1 MSMSKAPREA
11 STLAADEQRV
21 HIIQGECRVSDDPS
35 VVLTTLLGSCVA
47 ACLRDP
53 AAGVGGMNH
62 FLLPG
67 NDAARSGQEPGS
79 QRKEAERYGVHL
91 MELLVNGLLQQGA
104 RRERLE
110 AKLFGGARTMDG
122 LADIGGLNAGFAER
136 FLKNEGIRLVGGS
149 LRGDQGRR
157 IQFWPVSGRARQV
170 FLSASQVPPPQ
181 KTPASKSP
189 VGAVEF
195 F

>member
-1 MSMSKAPREA
+1 MKNGRAERTHAP
-11 STLAADEQRV
+11 SGLAGEQKI
-21 HIIQGECRVSDDPS
+21 HIIQGEYHVTDDPS
-35 VVLTTLLGSCVA
+35 AMVTTLLGSCVA

-53 AAGVGGMNH
+53 AVGVGGMNH

-67 NDAARSGQEPGS
+67 QEAGPENGS

-91 MELLVNGLLQQGA
+91 MELLVNGLLRRGA
-104 RRERLE
+104 RRDRLE

-122 LADIGGLNAGFAER
+122 LADVGALNAGFAER
-136 FLKNEGIRLVGGS
+136 FLKNEGIRLIGGS

-170 FLSASQVPPPQ
+170 FLMPCQIPPPQ
-181 KTPASKSP
+181 ISSAAKPSAG
-189 VGAVEF
+189 GAVEF

>member
-1 MSMSKAPREA
+1 MRTGHAEPTNRRYGTDGE
-11 STLAADEQRV
+11 ERI
-21 HIIQGECRVSDDPS
+21 HILRGEYNVSDDQN
-35 VVLTTLLGSCVA
+35 VMLTTLLGSCVA

-53 AAGVGGMNH
+53 IAGIGGMNH

-67 NDAARSGQEPGS
+67 QEAVVDGS
-79 QRKEAERYGVHL
+79 QRNEAERYGVHL
-91 MELLVNGLLQQGA
+91 MELLVNGLLGRGA

-110 AKLFGGARTMDG
+110 GKLFGGARTMDG
-122 LADIGGLNAGFAER
+122 LSDIGAMNAGFAER
-136 FLKNEGIRLVGGS
+136 FLQHEGIRLMGGS

-170 FLSASQVPPPQ
+170 FLMANQVPPPQ
-181 KTPASKSP
+181 AVPPPKTSGG
-189 VGAVEF
+189 GAVEF

>member
-1 MSMSKAPREA
+1 MRTSQAKLTSGRYN
-11 STLAADEQRV
+11 AAGEERV
-21 HIIQGECRVSDDPS
+21 HIIQGEYHVSDDPN

-53 AAGVGGMNH
+53 VAGVGGMNH

-67 NDAARSGQEPGS
+67 RDAGNYGS
-79 QRKEAERYGVHL
+79 QRNEAERYGVHL
-91 MELLVNGLLQQGA
+91 MELLVNGLLRRGA

-110 AKLFGGARTMDG
+110 SKLFGGARTMDG
-122 LADIGGLNAGFAER
+122 LADVGAMNAVFAEG
-136 FLKNEGIRLVGGS
+136 FLQHEGIRLVGGS

-170 FLSASQVPPPQ
+170 FLMASQIPPTQTLEPESAS
-181 KTPASKSP
+181 
-189 VGAVEF
+189 GGGVEF